1 MKSFVKN
8 EASYI
13 NGTLIVE
20 KGDFMATCGQQSQ
33 FSFQSEEFDGAWWE
47 NMLILNLL
55 PKMSVLFFQKLKST
69 ISIDGSKTFC
79 EKKQVYFSF

>member
-33 FSFQSEEFDGAWWE
+33 FSFQSQEFDGAWWE
-47 NMLILNLL
+47 NILILGLL
-55 PKMSVLFFQKLKST
+55 PKMPVVFFQKLKSR
-69 ISIDGSKTFC
+69 ISIAEPNTFC
-79 EKKQVYFSF
+79 ENQVYFSF

>member
-47 NMLILNLL
+47 NMLIIE
-55 PKMSVLFFQKLKST
+55 KSVLFFQKLKSR
-69 ISIDGSKTFC
+69 ISIAVPNTFC
-79 EKKQVYFSF
+79 ENQVYFSF

>member
-33 FSFQSEEFDGAWWE
+33 FSFQSQEFDGAWWE
-47 NMLILNLL
+47 NMLILKLL
-55 PKMSVLFFQKLKST
+55 PKMAVLFFQKLKSRK
-69 ISIDGSKTFC
+69 SIAKPKTFC
-79 EKKQVYFSF
+79 ENQVYFSF